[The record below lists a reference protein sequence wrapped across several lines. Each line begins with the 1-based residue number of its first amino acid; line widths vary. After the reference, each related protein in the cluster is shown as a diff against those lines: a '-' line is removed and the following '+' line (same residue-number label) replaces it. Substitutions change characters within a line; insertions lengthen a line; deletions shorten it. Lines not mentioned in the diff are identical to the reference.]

1 MQSVKTLI
9 AILCLMAGCFAAT
22 TVTISEP
29 AATTTTSPMQ
39 VSASVNATGQVLQ
52 LYIDGAKVSET
63 TASALSDSVSLAA
76 GSHRVTVQAVSSS
89 NQITKT
95 FKDVTIT
102 SSAPP
107 PPPGLTRFYNL
118 QESTDWTTCGTCGNQ
133 KGTTGEASYNMVRG
147 LTAPA
152 IDGSA
157 TSAEFSIGGSNPYTN
172 GYWYLSNTPA
182 KTPLKILVYDFYVYV
197 PEASATAPQ
206 AIEFECQHTVNGYT
220 YNYAWQADYASHSWR
235 TFDFINRVWVSS
247 VIPFAGFT
255 PGTWHHI
262 TAQYHASG
270 TYTVH
275 AALTVD
281 GAKTVVNIV
290 HPAKYTGQTWDS
302 FTNAFQLD
310 LNGKPTAFQ
319 VYIDKMT
326 VEYE

>member
-1 MQSVKTLI
+1 MQLVKTLT
-9 AILCLMAGCFAAT
+9 AMLFLVAASSAAT

-29 AATTTTSPMQ
+29 SATTTTSPMQ

-52 LYIDGAKVSET
+52 LYVDGAKVTET
-63 TASALSDSVSLAA
+63 TATLLSASVSLAT
-76 GSHRVTVQAVSSS
+76 GSHRVEVQAISST
-89 NQITKT
+89 NVITKT
-95 FKDVTIT
+95 AKDVTVT
-102 SSAPP
+102 APP
-107 PPPGLTRFYNL
+107 PSPTLTRLYNL
-118 QESTDWTTCGTCGNQ
+118 QESSDWTTCGTCGNQ
-133 KGTTGEASYNMVRG
+133 KGTIGEATYNMIRG

-182 KTPLKILVYDFYVYV
+182 KAPLKILVYDFYLYV

-206 AIEFECQHTVNGYT
+206 ALEFECQHTVNGYT

-235 TFDFINRVWVSS
+235 TFDFINRVWVPSG
-247 VIPFAGFT
+247 ITFAGFT

-262 TAQYHASG
+262 VAQYHASG

-281 GAKTVVNIV
+281 GAKSVLNII